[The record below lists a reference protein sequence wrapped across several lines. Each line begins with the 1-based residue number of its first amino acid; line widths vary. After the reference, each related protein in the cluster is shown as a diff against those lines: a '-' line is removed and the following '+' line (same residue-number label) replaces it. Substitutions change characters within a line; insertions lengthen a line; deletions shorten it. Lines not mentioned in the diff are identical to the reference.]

1 MSFSVSASL
10 FTLPSMAGLSL
21 SWFTMV
27 YFGAVVVAV
36 IVAALGFG
44 VVSLIILLAIYIVP
58 VKWRPVVYP
67 HILAVP
73 VAIAAI
79 PGRKAIGIQPLP
91 VLREDVYFPLHIV
104 IHTLLRQIVVAIV
117 AAVPLFLYNGPAHV
131 YAYLRLRTV
140 CGRNAEKHR
149 GN

>member
-10 FTLPSMAGLSL
+10 FTLPSMAGLSF

-36 IVAALGFG
+36 IVSALGFR
-44 VVSLIILLAIYIVP
+44 VVSLVILLAIYIVS

-79 PGRKAIGIQPLP
+79 TGRKTIGI
-91 VLREDVYFPLHIV
+91 
-104 IHTLLRQIVVAIV
+104 
-117 AAVPLFLYNGPAHV
+117 
-131 YAYLRLRTV
+131 
-140 CGRNAEKHR
+140 
-149 GN
+149 